1 MGGVESS
8 GEIETAGVP
17 GDVHGLVE
25 WFDRERAAYRSGRYN
40 EAQTRVDFIN
50 PLFAL
55 LGWDVENRRGL
66 PVGWSRYISDAKTR
80 TWQDLRRKLIFCN
93 SAPIGAGCRF

>member
-25 WFDRERAAYRSGRYN
+25 RFDRERAAYRSGRYN
-40 EAQTRVDFIN
+40 EAQARVDCIN

-55 LGWDVENRRGL
+55 LGWDVENRQGL
-66 PVGWSRYISDAKTR
+66 PVGWSR
-80 TWQDLRRKLIFCN
+80 
-93 SAPIGAGCRF
+93 